1 VTEYIRIDQTEQME
15 YGMQLSIGMGNAAQ
29 HYEVIAGYKM
39 SSCDIETNITN
50 GILCDSAAPVMS
62 CVSSWK
68 LG

>member
-1 VTEYIRIDQTEQME
+1 
-15 YGMQLSIGMGNAAQ
+15 MQLSIGMGNAAQ

-39 SSCDIETNITN
+39 SCCDIETNITN